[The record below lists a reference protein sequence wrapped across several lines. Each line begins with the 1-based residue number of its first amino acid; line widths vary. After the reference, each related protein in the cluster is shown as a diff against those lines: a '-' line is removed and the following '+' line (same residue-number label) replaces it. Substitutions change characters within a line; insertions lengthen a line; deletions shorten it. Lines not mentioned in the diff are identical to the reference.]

1 MALSEQ
7 LAAGG
12 CAAAA
17 HGRAASLRAGKELA
31 FAKKGLAFGA
41 LSGLLWAVAS
51 VLLLGQGV
59 SRPPF
64 NQPEYWILG
73 PLVAAGVHDFFGAV
87 SNLLLNCYRGQGKEV
102 WRAFASKPG
111 RYCLLGALFGSPL
124 GMGGYLLAVSLAGPA
139 YALPITSLYPAIA
152 SVLAFFFLKEN
163 ISPPAWAG
171 LGFCVIAAF
180 VVTYSSRLPHPPRF
194 FLTVCPLSALPRS
207 AGTPVAVALVR
218 PWPWLRRARRLPL
231 TR

>member
-1 MALSEQ
+1 M
-7 LAAGG
+7 
-12 CAAAA
+12 
-17 HGRAASLRAGKELA
+17 RAGKELA

-152 SVLAFFFLKEN
+152 SVLAFFFLKQN
-163 ISPPAWAG
+163 INPRAWAW
-171 LGFCVIAAF
+171 LGFCFIGPF
-180 VVTYSSRLPHPPRF
+180 VVTYSPRLPPPPPF
-194 FLTVCPLSALPRS
+194 FLSFFSLPSFPPLSVPPCALLSPPPWPSSTCALPFPSHR
-207 AGTPVAVALVR
+207 
-218 PWPWLRRARRLPL
+218 
-231 TR
+231 